1 MKKAPEKA
9 FVLAAGKGTR
19 MKSDL
24 PKVLVPVL
32 GRPMIEYVL
41 DALRAMWV
49 GGSTY
54 SPSMVFDVAENL
66 VRGIKRVW
74 DADES
79 AEMVSGVFRI
89 LDGLATAFGVP
100 FAGGASQV
108 ARVALGPEMEG
119 RRAKRRAIID
129 RAIQGT
135 LGLPSDL
142 GAAKR
147 EAWQEIQAQG
157 LMEAFGEDGTP
168 RSLEAQR
175 RAFDAAWDAAV
186 KRSKN

>member
-1 MKKAPEKA
+1 MIVPGFGSSVIDA
-9 FVLAAGKGTR
+9 FRSMTT
-19 MKSDL
+19 
-24 PKVLVPVL
+24 
-32 GRPMIEYVL
+32 
-41 DALRAMWV
+41 
-49 GGSTY
+49 GGATY

-108 ARVALGPEMEG
+108 ASVALGPEMEG

-147 EAWQEIQAQG
+147 QAWQEIQDKG
-157 LMEAFGEDGTP
+157 LMEAFGEDGQP
-168 RSLEAQR
+168 RGLEAQR
-175 RAFDAAWDAAV
+175 RAFEAAWDAAV